1 MSDELRDPFFA
12 EKRLSGEL
20 QWVDGHREGTFV
32 LVCPLEIEGVT
43 MEGLRLRASAL
54 KFLPDEELC
63 IQMEFHG
70 RRQKFEPMCRFE
82 WRPLSPH
89 DNKGRGPAEFR
100 FRKIRGS
107 HTHPFEMNL
116 AESMRSTRSRNLRIA
131 IPVVP
136 DPATF
141 EDALEFAGKEFR
153 INNMRSIPR
162 PLWQARMI

>member
-1 MSDELRDPFFA
+1 MSDELRDLFFA